1 MPGAIRGAAE
11 PASGS
16 PPPVRDIPPIEPRSA
31 RNALWLA
38 ALIAVSVAVVHLTP
52 LRGYVDEIESGV
64 RPAWLHEVRARAD
77 AAGVAAG
84 LGFVSAGS
92 LAVALGV
99 PRLAL
104 AFAGGAIFGWLEG
117 AALAQIGTLLGC
129 WTTFAVGR
137 RLGHGVVDAIVARR
151 FPRAKALLDFIS
163 RHEIE
168 SNLVLRLT
176 PIGNSFATN
185 LLFAISS
192 SSSRTFLAA
201 TFLGT
206 LPGTVVVALLGSATT
221 SSELAARLLGGALAL
236 AVLGVGVAFW
246 IRKLRGEEG
255 SVEPARTRAPFGLDR
270 VRLAYG
276 LASIA
281 LLVPCFWQ
289 SRIQAGD
296 LASHSYNAWLAELV
310 RSGRAPGLRVAVQST
325 NVLFDCVLGALAAQL
340 GPEWAERLAV
350 SLAVLVFAWGA
361 FGFVSAVSGRRAWD
375 LLPCIAMLAY
385 GWVFHIGFFNFY
397 LGLGLSLSALALAWS
412 GAPVRIAAAVPIL
425 ALAWLAH
432 ALPVAWAI
440 ALIAFTRI
448 WRSLPPRLRPL
459 ATLAAMVLLSASSAS
474 VSYLFPTRWSL
485 RQAALVSGADQ
496 LRVFDARYDLLAIAL
511 LAFWAF
517 AVARSIHGEG
527 ARAFLSRLEVQVFA
541 LCAVAVLI
549 VPGAILLP
557 GYGHAL
563 VYIAERMSL
572 TAAVLACAVVATL
585 GPGRSRLVLPLI
597 ALVFF
602 AFLYRDERSLNR
614 FEDRLDEVVTTLAG
628 NPRVILGVRDPGLRV
643 NALAHSI
650 DRACIGRCYSY
661 ANYEPS
667 TLQFRVRAEAPNP
680 IVVES
685 YEASRAM
692 QMGGYFV
699 RARDLPLSEIVLAS
713 DGSLEVRSLAAG
725 AATSMTLVEI
735 LR

>member
-1 MPGAIRGAAE
+1 
-11 PASGS
+11 
-16 PPPVRDIPPIEPRSA
+16 
-31 RNALWLA
+31 
-38 ALIAVSVAVVHLTP
+38 
-52 LRGYVDEIESGV
+52 
-64 RPAWLHEVRARAD
+64 
-77 AAGVAAG
+77 
-84 LGFVSAGS
+84 
-92 LAVALGV
+92 
-99 PRLAL
+99 
-104 AFAGGAIFGWLEG
+104 
-117 AALAQIGTLLGC
+117 
-129 WTTFAVGR
+129 VGR
-137 RLGHGVVDAIVARR
+137 V
-151 FPRAKALLDFIS
+151 
-163 RHEIE
+163 
-168 SNLVLRLT
+168 
-176 PIGNSFATN
+176 
-185 LLFAISS
+185 
-192 SSSRTFLAA
+192 
-201 TFLGT
+201 
-206 LPGTVVVALLGSATT
+206 
-221 SSELAARLLGGALAL
+221 
-236 AVLGVGVAFW
+236 
-246 IRKLRGEEG
+246 
-255 SVEPARTRAPFGLDR
+255 RTRAPFGLDR
-270 VRLAYG
+270 VPIAHG

-310 RSGRAPGLRVAVQST
+310 RSGRAPGLRVAWQST
-325 NVLFDCVLGALAAQL
+325 NVLFDWILAALAFQL

-375 LLPCIAMLAY
+375 GLPCIAMLAY

-397 LGLGLSLSALALAWS
+397 LGLGLSLCAFALAWS
-412 GAPVRIAAAVPIL
+412 GAPARIAAAVPIL

-440 ALIAFTRI
+440 ALIAFTGI
-448 WRSLPPRLRPL
+448 WRRLPPRFRPR
-459 ATLAAMVLLSASSAS
+459 ATLAAVLLLTGASAL
-474 VSYLFPTRWSL
+474 VSYLFPTRWTL

-496 LRVFDARYDLLAIAL
+496 LRVFDASYDLLALAL
-511 LAFWAF
+511 LASWAF
-517 AVARSIHGEG
+517 VVARSIRGEG
-527 ARAFLSRLEVQVFA
+527 VRAFLSRLEVQLF
-541 LCAVAVLI
+541 LICVASVAI

-563 VYIAERMSL
+563 VYVAERMSL
-572 TAAVLACAVVATL
+572 GAAVLACAVVASV
-585 GPGRSRLVLPLI
+585 GPGRSRLVFPLI

-602 AFLYRDERSLNR
+602 AFLYRDERRLNR
-614 FEDRLDEVVTTLAG
+614 FEDRLDEVVAALPG
-628 NPRVILGVRDPGLRV
+628 VQRVILGVRDPSLRV

-713 DGSLEVRSLAAG
+713 DGSLAVRPLAAG